1 MYSFFEE
8 NKITDNIS
16 SFITS
21 FTSNSN
27 KYTFSNIAQLITHCI
42 EEKKKGEAGDPD
54 WVKKNPDWN
63 KVVLI
68 PVKVDFDTNNSIIGV
83 SNNLD
88 MESAELKS
96 YIPSSN
102 DTDYTLVRIGSHIY
116 MCGPTC
122 TNAQGHTYV
131 RVSPCLHRH
140 KNEGCAKSPKRFY
153 F

>member
-1 MYSFFEE
+1 MQWGIPQYLFNGKKEGKCTRSLRR
-8 NKITDNIS
+8 IRLPTIS
-16 SFITS
+16 LLSSQVFIQQQV
-21 FTSNSN
+21 N

-88 MESAELKS
+88 MESAELKGGTKAGNELKMQ
-96 YIPSSN
+96 II
-102 DTDYTLVRIGSHIY
+102 YT
-116 MCGPTC
+116 
-122 TNAQGHTYV
+122 
-131 RVSPCLHRH
+131 
-140 KNEGCAKSPKRFY
+140 KF
-153 F
+153 

>member
-1 MYSFFEE
+1 MVRKKEMYSFFEE

-42 EEKKKGEAGDPD
+42 EEKKKGKAGDPD

-88 MESAELKS
+88 MESAELKGGTKAGNELKMQ
-96 YIPSSN
+96 II
-102 DTDYTLVRIGSHIY
+102 YT
-116 MCGPTC
+116 
-122 TNAQGHTYV
+122 
-131 RVSPCLHRH
+131 
-140 KNEGCAKSPKRFY
+140 KF
-153 F
+153 

>member
-1 MYSFFEE
+1 MCNYNRLNFKQIALVSGEALPYILFVY
-8 NKITDNIS
+8 IQMLNIFLRFS
-16 SFITS
+16 VSVYC
-21 FTSNSN
+21 N

-88 MESAELKS
+88 MESAELKGGTKAGNELKMQ
-96 YIPSSN
+96 II
-102 DTDYTLVRIGSHIY
+102 YT
-116 MCGPTC
+116 
-122 TNAQGHTYV
+122 
-131 RVSPCLHRH
+131 
-140 KNEGCAKSPKRFY
+140 KF
-153 F
+153 